1 MNILEKKKLHEAEF
15 LLEQIVEKVDKEATA
30 GYKLAE
36 PSISE
41 LLDLIR
47 DLKLRFSSV
56 LLDLEATRREKDY
69 LLKVV
74 EELNKEQ

>member
-15 LLEQIVEKVDKEATA
+15 LLEQIVEKVDTEATA